1 MQITNQ
7 RRMAASIFSKRE
19 GRNVGVHRVW
29 IHPDYIDQVSS
40 AVQKEDIRELI
51 DEGVIKARP
60 IKGTSRG
67 RARKADIQRAK
78 GRRVGHGSRK
88 GSKKSRTPKKEKW
101 MKTIRAQ
108 RRVLKD
114 FREVGTLDPSQYR
127 YYYRKAKGGSYR
139 SIAHMRANIEL
150 DGISIGGDE

>member
-7 RRMAASIFSKRE
+7 RRMAASILSKRE
-19 GRNVGVHRVW
+19 GRTVGVHRVW
-29 IHPDYIDQVSS
+29 IHPDYIDQISS

-78 GRRVGHGSRK
+78 GRRVGH
-88 GSKKSRTPKKEKW
+88 
-101 MKTIRAQ
+101 
-108 RRVLKD
+108 
-114 FREVGTLDPSQYR
+114 
-127 YYYRKAKGGSYR
+127 
-139 SIAHMRANIEL
+139 
-150 DGISIGGDE
+150 